1 VEDSVVR
8 KHGDSWYVSVAF
20 SVMLFG
26 CIGLPILAALF
37 FVVFVPDTSTS
48 ATDLYGLGVFA
59 VSLLAFL
66 AGCVVALG
74 AAVWL
79 LWMSP
84 WRELRKGR
92 TDESTNCS
100 DLTTLACA
108 NVLTPERCRSDTAMI
123 SILFPSSRSARR
135 HAGSMPDRLLR
146 Q

>member
-1 VEDSVVR
+1 MIPRIAQDAFVR
-8 KHGDSWYVSVAF
+8 KHGDSWYVSIAV

-59 VSLLAFL
+59 VGLLAFFV
-66 AGCVVALG
+66 GCIVALG
-74 AAVWL
+74 AAIWL

-92 TDESTNCS
+92 TDES
-100 DLTTLACA
+100 LAA
-108 NVLTPERCRSDTAMI
+108 QT
-123 SILFPSSRSARR
+123 
-135 HAGSMPDRLLR
+135 
-146 Q
+146 